1 MVYTLS
7 KEKCAEVVLRAATLM
22 LKYCQK
28 QNIHFLVLGVSGG
41 LDSAVVLGIAA
52 KARDMADKLG
62 FKLTIVGII
71 LPCFSSIESKD
82 YGRAAIKKFGAIEA
96 YLNLGSDFIAI
107 DKSFCNLN
115 EQIAEI
121 LGKRSYRDIPEYDRK
136 IAEGNI
142 KARLRMITL
151 RHVARLLNGMVL
163 STDNL
168 SEYWMGFWTLD
179 GDVGDYSP
187 IQNLLKG
194 HELYPIA
201 RYLGVPQET
210 IDAKPDDGLGISAG
224 DEAQLGAPYPV
235 VDKVIIKQIQH
246 GLKINGSLKQ
256 LESLTSI
263 SEVKDETI
271 FSLVKRAL
279 KNAFKRKGPIMLT
292 RKQLGLTP
300 IKSLKL

>member
-1 MVYTLS
+1 MAYTLS
-7 KEKCAEVVLRAATLM
+7 KSKCAEVVLRAATLL

-52 KARDMADKLG
+52 KAKELG
-62 FKLTIVGII
+62 GKIGFQLTIVGLT
-71 LPCFSSIESKD
+71 LPCHSSAESVE
-82 YGRAAIKKFGAIEA
+82 YGKAAIKKFNAKEIH
-96 YLNLGSDFIAI
+96 LNLGSNFLAI
-107 DKSFCNLN
+107 DESYTNLKYKV
-115 EQIAEI
+115 AKL
-121 LGKRSYRDIPEYDRK
+121 LGKTTYLEIPQYDRK

-201 RYLGVPQET
+201 RYLGVPQEI
-210 IDAKPDDGLGISAG
+210 IDAKPDDGLGISEG
-224 DEAQLGAPYPV
+224 DEAQLGAAYPI
-235 VDKVIIKQIQH
+235 VDKVIVEQIQH
-246 GLKINGSLKQ
+246 GLKINGDLKQ
-256 LESLTSI
+256 LESLTPLQGI
-263 SEVKDETI
+263 KTLTI
-271 FSLVKRAL
+271 FNLVKRAL

-292 RKQLGLTP
+292 RKQLGLPP
-300 IKSLKL
+300 IKSLAL

>member
-1 MVYTLS
+1 MAYTLS
-7 KEKCAEVVLRAATLM
+7 KNKCAEVVLRAATLL

-28 QNIHFLVLGVSGG
+28 MDIHFLVLGVSGG

-52 KARDMADKLG
+52 RARELG
-62 FKLTIVGII
+62 EKIGFQLTIVCLI
-71 LPCFSSIESKD
+71 LPSISSTESID
-82 YGRAAIKKFGAIEA
+82 YGRAAIKKFGAEEG
-96 YLNLGSDFIAI
+96 YLNLGSDFLAI

-115 EQIAEI
+115 EQVAEI
-121 LGKRSYRDIPEYDRK
+121 LSKRSYREIPEKDRK

-142 KARLRMITL
+142 RARLRMITL

-194 HELYPIA
+194 RELYPIA
-201 RYLGVPQET
+201 RYLGVPKE
-210 IDAKPDDGLGISAG
+210 IIVAKPDDGLGISSG
-224 DEAQLGAPYPV
+224 DEAQLGASYPV
-235 VDKVIIKQIQH
+235 VDKVMIKQIQN

-271 FSLVKRAL
+271 LSLVKRAL

-292 RKQLGLTP
+292 RKQLGLPP
-300 IKSLKL
+300 IKNIKF

>member
-1 MVYTLS
+1 
-7 KEKCAEVVLRAATLM
+7 
-22 LKYCQK
+22 
-28 QNIHFLVLGVSGG
+28 
-41 LDSAVVLGIAA
+41 
-52 KARDMADKLG
+52 
-62 FKLTIVGII
+62 
-71 LPCFSSIESKD
+71 
-82 YGRAAIKKFGAIEA
+82 
-96 YLNLGSDFIAI
+96 
-107 DKSFCNLN
+107 
-115 EQIAEI
+115 
-121 LGKRSYRDIPEYDRK
+121 
-136 IAEGNI
+136 
-142 KARLRMITL
+142 
-151 RHVARLLNGMVL
+151 MVL

-235 VDKVIIKQIQH
+235 VDKVIIKQIQN

-256 LESLTSI
+256 LESLTPI
-263 SEVKDETI
+263 KEVKDETI

-279 KNAFKRKGPIMLT
+279 KNAFKRKGTIMLT
-292 RKQLGLTP
+292 RKQLGLPP
-300 IKSLKL
+300 IKNLQL